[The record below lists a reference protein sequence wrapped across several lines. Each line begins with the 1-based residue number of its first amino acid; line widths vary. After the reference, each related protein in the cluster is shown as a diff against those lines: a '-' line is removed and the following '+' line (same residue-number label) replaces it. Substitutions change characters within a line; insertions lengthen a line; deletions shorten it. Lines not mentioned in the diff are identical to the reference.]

1 MDPSEGGQIP
11 PRLLLVEEDPET
23 AAVALDWIRGDPGSH
38 VGAQASVHRSASLQ
52 EARSELVEGGVEVEA
67 VLLALPPHG
76 PIPTDWVQEIS
87 GGPPFLPVLV
97 LARNATPDQDMAAH
111 RAGASG
117 YLGVTEHSAADLERA
132 LRYALRDARIRR
144 EEWGRREHLQALVEN
159 ISETMILTSADGTI
173 RYASPPVEAL
183 FGDGASALLGRS
195 AFDFIHPDDRELA
208 RRDFGEVAADVEL
221 PGPSEF
227 RILRADGT
235 TRVVAASGRNLLRN
249 PSVEGIVVTLR
260 DISDRALLEERLRH
274 SQKMEAVGRL
284 AGGIAHDFNNIL
296 TVLRGHT
303 ELLLEDIPPQDPLR
317 GDLEEIR
324 KGTDRAAVL
333 TSRLLAFSR
342 RQVLLLQEV
351 VLAEVVQGMEEM
363 LRRFLGSHVELEVDA
378 RHRGRVRADPSQME
392 QVILNLAVNA
402 RDAMPRGGSLSFKVE
417 AGEITPREAARKSHF
432 VRPGSYVRLTVTDTG
447 EGMDAATRARI
458 FEPFFTT
465 KAVGVGT
472 GLGLAMA
479 YGVVKQSH
487 GYIWVESAPGEGT
500 TFRIY
505 LPRLEFPA
513 TTDSGD
519 SPR

>member
-1 MDPSEGGQIP
+1 MDPVAPPGEGSAP
-11 PRLLLVEEDPET
+11 PRLLLVEEDPEAT
-23 AAVALDWIRGDPGSH
+23 AVALDWIREGLGSH
-38 VGAQASVHRSASLQ
+38 SSARATVHRSPSLQ
-52 EARSELVEGGVEVEA
+52 AARSDLGQGGVEADA
-67 VLLALPPHG
+67 VLMALPPIG
-76 PIPTDWVQEIS
+76 PIPTEWIQEIT
-87 GGPPFLPVLV
+87 GRPPFLPVLV
-97 LARNATPDQDMAAH
+97 LARDAGPDLDTAAH
-111 RAGASG
+111 QAGASG
-117 YLGVTEHSAADLERA
+117 YLGVTEHSPADLERT
-132 LRYALRDARIRR
+132 LRYALRDARIRQ
-144 EEWGRREHLQALVEN
+144 EEWVRREHLRALVEN
-159 ISETMILTSADGTI
+159 ISETMVLTSADGTV

-183 FGDGASALLGRS
+183 FGAESSALLGRS
-195 AFDFIHPDDRELA
+195 AFDFIHPEDRELA
-208 RRDFGEVAADVEL
+208 RRDFADVAADVEL

-235 TRVVAASGRNLLRN
+235 TRVVAASGRNLLQN

-260 DISDRALLEERLRH
+260 DISHRHLLEERLRH

-303 ELLLEDIPPQDPLR
+303 ELLLEDVPSQDPLR
-317 GDLEEIR
+317 DDLEEIR

-351 VLAEVVQGMEEM
+351 ALGEVVQGMEEM
-363 LRRFLGSHVELEVDA
+363 LRRLLGSHVELKVDA
-378 RHRGRVRADPSQME
+378 SYPGKVRADPSQVE

-402 RDAMPRGGSLSFKVE
+402 RDAMPGGGHLSFKVE
-417 AGEITPREAARKSHF
+417 PAEITPQEAAKRPHS
-432 VRPGSYVRLTVTDTG
+432 VRPGSYVRLTVMDTG
-447 EGMDAATRARI
+447 EGMDAATQARV

-465 KAVGVGT
+465 KEPGVGT

-505 LPRLEFPA
+505 LPRLEFPELP
-513 TTDSGD
+513 D
-519 SPR
+519 PR